1 MSPCW
6 MQVGYNQSRTPP
18 RPIQNDY
25 LVKLHIS
32 YKMPSVITQD
42 SGWYNVQLHHCHQA
56 PIHTDFH
63 HFSEIGQIFHN
74 KYIFNKKKTLSK
86 LKSGK
91 WIGIRH
97 AVRFQLENQPYCV
110 YPVWMTQKPRK
121 GDYRVL
127 KSNKILGE
135 ACPQMVACVASVSN
149 RVIERKVERKQKKV
163 EGGGGGEKRVSHPL
177 PHHSFFF
184 LLLSQLSRRTSRGN
198 ACYAGY
204 QMEPP
209 ESLCL
214 WHSF

>member
-1 MSPCW
+1 
-6 MQVGYNQSRTPP
+6 
-18 RPIQNDY
+18 
-25 LVKLHIS
+25 
-32 YKMPSVITQD
+32 MPSVITQD

-91 WIGIRH
+91 WFGIRH

-163 EGGGGGEKRVSHPL
+163 EGGGGGEKRKRLPANPTILENALWYFTVRFICQLTARQNRSIMNRLPL
-177 PHHSFFF
+177 D
-184 LLLSQLSRRTSRGN
+184 
-198 ACYAGY
+198 
-204 QMEPP
+204 
-209 ESLCL
+209 
-214 WHSF
+214 